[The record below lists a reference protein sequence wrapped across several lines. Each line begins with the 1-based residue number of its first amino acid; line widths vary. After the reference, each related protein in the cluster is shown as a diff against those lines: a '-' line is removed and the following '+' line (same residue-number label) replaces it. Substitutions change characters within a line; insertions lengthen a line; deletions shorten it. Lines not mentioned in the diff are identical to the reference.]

1 MPCRADTQ
9 LERYLWPV
17 HLLAGTM
24 LPVSIN
30 WRLVQDLKIIVTS
43 PRLCYA
49 SLLLPGPTFFHL
61 WLLHSG
67 HYIVSHP

>member
-30 WRLVQDLKIIVTS
+30 GLVGDYKIS
-43 PRLCYA
+43 K
-49 SLLLPGPTFFHL
+49 LL
-61 WLLHSG
+61 
-67 HYIVSHP
+67 